1 MAFNLGG
8 SCWWWGCPFFPLFFI
23 PPISTFFFPSLPLC
37 LLFLAPFSRSLC
49 IIYSHFLAIKM
60 ERCCRIF
67 ACSATLQCWWIIL
80 HPANWKASLSFMSAL
95 CWFTIK
101 TYCTMLWVQGL
112 ALQELAKRKKWGWSR
127 YMYICFRVMFFSSI
141 EWGSFWVTYV
151 SYIYLCLWLR
161 FIVHELL
168 YLCLLSSICTT

>member
-1 MAFNLGG
+1 MALPLALLFSPFTIALLDYGG
-8 SCWWWGCPFFPLFFI
+8 GGALHFCDCHIAFYHCGLQFWGAAVGSGGFLFLQFFI
-23 PPISTFFFPSLPLC
+23 PLIPALFFLSPPFCPPSPSLSL
-37 LLFLAPFSRSLC
+37 SLC

-101 TYCTMLWVQGL
+101 TYCTVLRVEDPALW
-112 ALQELAKRKKWGWSR
+112 ELAKSKNEDEADTSTCAR
-127 YMYICFRVMFFSSI
+127 
-141 EWGSFWVTYV
+141 GSFSTA
-151 SYIYLCLWLR
+151 
-161 FIVHELL
+161 
-168 YLCLLSSICTT
+168 